1 MKWLILGMSVLSA
14 ALSLR
19 ADGTGQSKSNAGA
32 ADPDT
37 STRSGSVGDPV
48 GIADG
53 AVYDAVTDIRA
64 PCPDIDLV
72 FRRSYGSWSQHEG
85 SLGVGWTHSY
95 DWRVET
101 NASRVCVFSA
111 GETDVT
117 DGVHKFAPVAP
128 GGSVFNEDGYELRR
142 SDDGLFTVV
151 TPGKTT
157 YGFDE
162 AGRLSRIET
171 WNGSH
176 VTLTRDAVSGSVVVA
191 AHSCGRSL
199 TFTLDG
205 DGSIVG
211 VYSPDPSVWVEYA
224 YSTNA
229 VEKAV
234 GTKLL
239 VGVVRHDGARTS
251 ECAYG
256 YEAVERPGALS
267 IEAVSGGRG
276 WSSCYAVIGGGTS
289 YHANYKSAKGARGGG
304 AMLKARAVVKTCC
317 VLSRKTD
324 PNGIE
329 TSYTYRRMTDSTFEK
344 CVRTEMTDGLF
355 AIDLS
360 YGKDRTGIVRETAF
374 GSSCEFVYFDNKSR
388 EVRRNAGDETRNMTY
403 DSRDDL
409 VRIVETKRASRH
421 AHASVF
427 GYDSRHRVVSFA
439 KAFDAEP
446 SRFATFAWDELS
458 GEPNRVVTPA
468 GRISEYLRGDFSYA
482 LYGAGTNDSRL
493 VSSISC
499 DEQWHPV
506 SIVDPDGAEMRL
518 SRDSHGLVSRV
529 ERDGLPSMDIG
540 YDMLG
545 HASSLSLPGP
555 DATTRTV
562 SLVNNWRGK
571 PLSMHWPDGT
581 AESFAYDGNGTKIVR
596 HIDQLGREDAYKWV
610 LGLPVHAGRVIGGV
624 TNTLFGVGHDK
635 HLNVVSITDP
645 LGRKAESYALDAND
659 RVVAVTNLEGQVM
672 TRTYALGE
680 LVAYETRFD
689 GTTVAYDYDTD
700 ANLSSVA
707 YPGETLSFGYDADGL
722 LTSASNSSGVVT
734 NLNDASTGWLDASKG
749 ADGMWV
755 SYARSDGGAVTSM
768 TSVAGATA
776 YSLDAA
782 GRRTRLATPSA
793 AFEFGYCK
801 WNGRLVAVTNASGF
815 VVQYAYD
822 IMDRVTNISWRT
834 TSGATIGGFAY
845 GYDALGRITSRSHTL
860 GTNAFDRVYSYDDF
874 DRLATDDDV
883 AYTYDAAGNRMTRTE
898 VGDTITYT
906 LGVGDRLASW
916 TGGAYTHDAAGN
928 VTRIERD
935 GKPTLDLAWNSQYQL
950 VSVST
955 NGVFAESYAYD
966 ALSRRVST
974 MTLEG
979 TTRHVYDDNWQVV
992 ADIDEQG
999 NVIASYTWGDGIDK
1013 LLAVT
1018 VGGVTY
1024 YALTDIQGTV
1034 WGYVDS
1040 QNNVVARWT
1049 YDVWGNVLSE
1059 DISPSTV
1066 ALASIRYRFQGRE
1079 WSAATGLINF
1089 RMRWYDAET
1098 GRWLSKDPIGLSGG
1112 LNLYAFCGDDSV
1124 NGVDPL
1130 GAKGNVSIPETRYV
1144 GRVETLPTQNI
1155 PDVWHVDVQNPTTG
1169 EKVWSGVF
1177 NGDGEYV
1184 GGREGYSSADIS
1196 NDDFEAIK
1204 KWAGPKIRK
1213 QASALPPK
1221 PLSPAKGG
1229 GGCNRGRGGSPARGG
1244 FGGGRPTGGGSG
1256 GGRPAGGGFGGG
1268 YGPLVSPYLL

>member
-1 MKWLILGMSVLSA
+1 MKSFYMALLVFSTVLSLYA
-14 ALSLR
+14 G
-19 ADGTGQSKSNAGA
+19 DTGKSSSNAGTTGTT
-32 ADPDT
+32 T
-37 STRSGSVGDPV
+37 STSGDTVGDPV

-53 AVYDAVTDIRA
+53 AVYDAVTDIRV
-64 PCPDIDLV
+64 PCPDVDLV

-101 NASRVCVFSA
+101 NASEVCVFSA

-117 DGVHKFAPVAP
+117 DGVHKFHPAAR
-128 GGSVFNEDGYELRR
+128 GGSVLNEDGYELRC
-142 SDDGLFTVV
+142 SEGGLFSLV
-151 TPGKTT
+151 TPRKST
-157 YGFDE
+157 YAFDAE
-162 AGRLSRIET
+162 GRLSRIET

-176 VTLTRDAVSGSVVVA
+176 VSLSRDVASGFVVGVT
-191 AHSCGRSL
+191 HSCGKSL
-199 TFTLDG
+199 SFMLDG
-205 DGSIVG
+205 GGSIVR
-211 VYSPDPSVWVEYA
+211 VSSPDPSVWTEYV
-224 YSTNA
+224 YSSNA

-239 VGVVRHDGARTS
+239 VGVVRHDGVRTS
-251 ECAYG
+251 EYSYE
-256 YEAVERPGALS
+256 YEAVKRPGTLS
-267 IEAVSGGRG
+267 LVAVSNAAGGWFG
-276 WSSCYAVIGGGTS
+276 NAASTAQSSGSGGGLS
-289 YHANYKSAKGARGGG
+289 VPSSGGG
-304 AMLKARAVVKTCC
+304 SAVMRVLGDMKTCC

-324 PNGIE
+324 PNGMS
-329 TSYTYRRMTDSTFEK
+329 TSYKYLRMTDSAFEK

-355 AIDLS
+355 AVDLS
-360 YGKDRTGIVRETAF
+360 YEKNRTNVSRETAF
-374 GSSCEFVYFDNKSR
+374 GRLLEFVYFDDKSR

-409 VRIVETKRASRH
+409 VRIVETNRTSRH
-421 AHASVF
+421 ACTSVF
-427 GYDSRHRVVSFA
+427 EYDSRHRIVSFA
-439 KAFDAEP
+439 NALDAEP

-468 GRISEYLRGDFSYA
+468 GRVSEYLRGDFSYV

-529 ERDGLPSMDIG
+529 ERDGLPSMDICH
-540 YDMLG
+540 DMLG

-555 DATTRTV
+555 GAATRTV
-562 SLVNNWRGK
+562 LLVNNWRGK
-571 PLSMHWPDGT
+571 PLSMQWPDGT
-581 AESFAYDGNGTKIVR
+581 AESFAYDGNGTTIVR

-624 TNTLFGVGHDK
+624 TNTLFGVEHDK

-645 LGRKAESYALDAND
+645 LRRKAESYALDAND

-672 TRTYALGE
+672 TRSYDVGR
-680 LVAYETRFD
+680 LVASETRFD

-722 LTSASNSSGVVT
+722 LTSASNSVGVVT
-734 NLNDASTGWLDASKG
+734 NLYDASTGWLDASQG
-749 ADGMWV
+749 VDGMWV

-768 TSVAGATA
+768 TSVAGTTA
-776 YSLDAA
+776 YYLDAA
-782 GRRTRLATPSA
+782 GRRMRLATPSA
-793 AFEFGYCK
+793 AFEFGYCG
-801 WNGRLVAVTNASGF
+801 WNGRLAAVTNASGF

-834 TSGATIGGFAY
+834 TSGATLGCFAY
-845 GYDALGRITSRSHTL
+845 EYDAVGRITSRSHAL
-860 GTNAFDRVYSYDDF
+860 GDPSQPSFPSCSSQKIYAYDDF

-898 VGDTITYT
+898 DGDTITYT
-906 LGVGDRLASW
+906 LGVGDHLASW

-935 GKPTLDLAWNSQYQL
+935 GKPTLDLTWNSQYQL

-955 NGVFAESYAYD
+955 NGVFAESHTYD
-966 ALSRRVST
+966 ALNRRVST
-974 MTLEG
+974 TTLEG
-979 TTRHVYDDNWQVV
+979 TIHHVYDDNWQVI
-992 ADIDEQG
+992 ADINEDG
-999 NVIASYTWGDGIDK
+999 SVVASYVWGEGIDN

-1018 VGGVTY
+1018 IGGVTY
-1024 YALTDIQGTV
+1024 YPLTDIQGTV

-1040 QNNVVARWT
+1040 QNNIAARWQ
-1049 YDVWGNVLSE
+1049 YDAWGNVISE
-1059 DISPSTV
+1059 EVAPSAAV
-1066 ALASIRYRFQGRE
+1066 LAMLRYRFQGRE

-1089 RMRWYDAET
+1089 RIRWYDTET

-1112 LNLYAFCGDDSV
+1112 LNLYAFCGNDIVNKKDPFGLRVYYDNGCGGHSTVFIEDPFGIGYWKFDFGPDKNGLKVLHGPSLLTLNPLPEQTKPSGMFFETSAADDFLALKAAF
-1124 NGVDPL
+1124 NL
-1130 GAKGNVSIPETRYV
+1130 LNAN
-1144 GRVETLPTQNI
+1144 LPY
-1155 PDVWHVDVQNPTTG
+1155 DL
-1169 EKVWSGVF
+1169 VF
-1177 NGDGEYV
+1177 NNCAHMSRAVLKAAGLNLGNPIFDTPN
-1184 GGREGYSSADIS
+1184 RLQ
-1196 NDDFEAIK
+1196 DD
-1204 KWAGPKIRK
+1204 
-1213 QASALPPK
+1213 L
-1221 PLSPAKGG
+1221 KGL
-1229 GGCNRGRGGSPARGG
+1229 R
-1244 FGGGRPTGGGSG
+1244 
-1256 GGRPAGGGFGGG
+1256 
-1268 YGPLVSPYLL
+1268 